1 MSRSLIKA
9 IQPVGSSEL
18 ACGGQEEFSLAEN
31 RAGIL
36 ANAARGTGRFERAID
51 RLMRHVTQGEHLSSD
66 SGDSPLALAL
76 EVVNGMNAEL
86 ARLGWNRCGG
96 IVA

>member
-1 MSRSLIKA
+1 
-9 IQPVGSSEL
+9 
-18 ACGGQEEFSLAEN
+18 
-31 RAGIL
+31 
-36 ANAARGTGRFERAID
+36 
-51 RLMRHVTQGEHLSSD
+51 MRHVTQGEHPLSSD

-86 ARLGWNRCGG
+86 ARLGVEPLRG